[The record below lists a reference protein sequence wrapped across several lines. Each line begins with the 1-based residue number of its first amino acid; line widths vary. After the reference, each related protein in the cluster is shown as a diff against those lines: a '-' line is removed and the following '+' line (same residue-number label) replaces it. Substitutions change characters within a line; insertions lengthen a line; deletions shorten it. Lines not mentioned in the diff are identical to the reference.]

1 MSCAFNL
8 PFEQIKLHEE
18 ALVVPFRRRK
28 RNQDGFDAGV
38 FSVDGDVLPNTEM
51 RTTTRW
57 AAPKKSTCDDAL
69 EGAAY
74 LKGEWLFCGIAS
86 AQFGHII
93 TRGLGMLWAAQAL
106 PKDVNLLFVS
116 MLYNQDDHPFLT
128 EFLENAG
135 IEKTYRILSEP
146 AQIERL
152 FTAPDLFSEAHKCV
166 ADREYAEWASNQFT
180 PKFDKR
186 RKRKLY
192 ITRGK
197 LSPTLGRYLNEDL
210 LETLLEH
217 AGFEIVAPETMSVC
231 DQLKLYAEADTIIAS
246 EGSALHLIC
255 MSLRETATLAVI
267 QRRPKVPGV
276 IENQVASFCNADV
289 HYINVIDRVFWPKQR
304 ADNVSLVRLD
314 FDQLRD
320 TLVSLGVLAKTAEWR
335 VPTKEEEHL
344 SLHAGRSETEQ
355 FLSDK
360 ERLVFLKQLRRKR
373 RARRQMLAAE

>member
-1 MSCAFNL
+1 MSRAFSL
-8 PFEQIKLHEE
+8 PFKQIESHEE

-38 FSVDGDVLPNTEM
+38 FSSDGDVLPNTEM

-57 AAPKKSTCDDAL
+57 AAPKESTREDAL
-69 EGAAY
+69 EGAVY
-74 LKGEWLFCGIAS
+74 LEGEWLFCGIAS
-86 AQFGHII
+86 GQFGHII
-93 TRGLGMLWAAQAL
+93 TRGLGMLWAAQAF

-116 MLYNQDDHPFLT
+116 MFYNQEKHPFLT

-135 IEKTYRILSEP
+135 IEKKYRILSEP
-146 AQIERL
+146 AQVERL
-152 FTAPDLFSEAHKCV
+152 FTAPDLFSEAQKCI
-166 ADREYAEWASNQFT
+166 ADRKYAQWARDQFT

-197 LSPTLGRYLNEDL
+197 LSPKLGRFLNEEL
-210 LETLLEH
+210 VETFLED
-217 AGFEIVAPETMSVC
+217 AGFEIVAPETMSLR

-255 MSLRETATLAVI
+255 MALRDTATLAVI
-267 QRRPKVPGV
+267 QRRPKVPGL
-276 IENQVASFCNADV
+276 IKNQVASFCNADV
-289 HYINVIDRVFWPKQR
+289 HYIDVIDRVFWPKQR

-314 FDQLRD
+314 FDQLHEA
-320 TLVSLGVLAKTAEWR
+320 LVSCGVLAKTAEWR
-335 VPTKEEEHL
+335 VPTKEEERL
-344 SLHAGRSETEQ
+344 SLHAGRSEAEQ

-360 ERLVFLKQLRRKR
+360 ERLVFLRQLRRKR